1 MIYDIINILNGV
13 LILVAIYNWLGVLKN
28 NRGKGFEPP
37 SVRARM
43 FHGTLARL
51 GITCFFLGAV
61 ARAFATEVYHDAF
74 SVILSLVC
82 ATLVFYSSVE
92 FKAISEEKEV
102 TMKDI

>member
-13 LILVAIYNWLGVLKN
+13 LILVAIYNWLMVLKN
-28 NRGKGFEPP
+28 NRGKDFQPP

-61 ARAFATEVYHDAF
+61 TRAFATEVYNDPF

-92 FKAISEEKEV
+92 FKAISEEGEV
-102 TMKDI
+102 NITDL